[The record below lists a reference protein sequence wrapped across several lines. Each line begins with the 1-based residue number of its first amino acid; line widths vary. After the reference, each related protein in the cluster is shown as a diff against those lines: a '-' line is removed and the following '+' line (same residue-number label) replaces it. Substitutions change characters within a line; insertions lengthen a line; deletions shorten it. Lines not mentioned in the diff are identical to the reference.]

1 MRSEQSRR
9 EVLAGLGLLV
19 GGSGAWGANEIDYS
33 VKLQS
38 IRSGFAQDFRDR
50 KFCWVHARPGVIP
63 GRPPKVV
70 VTMQKVNTNT
80 GPGSYDV
87 YHSVA
92 DLRSDDLGKTWSG
105 VVERAELGPRE
116 EGNGIRTTICDF
128 VPQWHARTR
137 CLLGTGHTPRYRGN
151 QILVGDQPIHSA
163 YSVYDA
169 ARRSWRPWRTIDF
182 PAEGKFFQVA
192 AGCAQ
197 RVDLADGTI
206 LLPVYFRAKG
216 EANYRA
222 TVVRCSFDGE
232 QMRYLGHGDELAVA
246 DKRGL
251 AEPSLACYRGRYY
264 LTLRNDVRG
273 YVTSSADGQ
282 RFESIRPWRFD
293 DGTELGNYN
302 TQQHWI
308 VHSEGLFLAYTRRG
322 ANNDH
327 VMRHRAPLFLARVD
341 VDKLCVL
348 RATERIVIP
357 ERGADLGNFGVANV
371 TPRETWI
378 LNAEWMRTIPTADN
392 SVFAARLVW
401 NRPNR
406 LVSRE
411 GAAR

>member
-1 MRSEQSRR
+1 MHSEQRR
-9 EVLAGLGLLV
+9 RDVLACLGGLV
-19 GGSGAWGANEIDYS
+19 AHSTARAANEIDYS

-38 IRSGFAQDFRDR
+38 IRSGFVQDFRDR
-50 KFCWVHARPGVIP
+50 KFCWVHARAGVIP

-70 VTMQKVNTNT
+70 VTMQKVNTDT

-92 DLRSDDLGKTWSG
+92 DLGSDDLGKTWSG

-116 EGNGIRTTICDF
+116 EGDGIRTTICDF
-128 VPQWHARTR
+128 VPQWHAKTR
-137 CLLGTGHTPRYRGN
+137 RLLGTGHTPRYRGN

-169 ARRSWRPWRTIDF
+169 AKRSWCPWRAIDF
-182 PAEGKFFQVA
+182 PQDGKFFQVA

-216 EANYRA
+216 EPNYQA
-222 TVVRCSFDGE
+222 TVARCSFDGE
-232 QMRYLGHGDELAVA
+232 TMRYLGHGDELAVT

-251 AEPSLACYRGRYY
+251 AEPSLAFYQRRYY

-273 YVTSSADGQ
+273 YVTSGADGQ
-282 RFESIRPWRFD
+282 HFDSIRPWRFD

-302 TQQHWI
+302 TQQHWV
-308 VHSEGLFLAYTRRG
+308 VHSEGLFLTYTRRG

-341 VDKLCVL
+341 TEKLCVI
-348 RATERIVIP
+348 RSTERIVIP
-357 ERGADLGNFGVANV
+357 ERGADLGNFGVTNV
-371 TPRETWI
+371 TPDETWI
-378 LNAEWMRTIPTADN
+378 TNAEWMRTIRTSDN
-392 SVFAARLVW
+392 NVFIARLVW

-406 LVSRE
+406 LIPR
-411 GAAR
+411 